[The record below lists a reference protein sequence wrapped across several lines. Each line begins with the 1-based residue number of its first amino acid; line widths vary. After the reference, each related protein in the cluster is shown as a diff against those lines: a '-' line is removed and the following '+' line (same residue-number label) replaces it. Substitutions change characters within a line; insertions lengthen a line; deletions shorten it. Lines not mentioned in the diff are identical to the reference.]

1 MAIDDDILDV
11 EVEILDPVTDT
22 PLAQQDAKFTRRS
35 LLLAPD
41 WRYQDAVEYLAA
53 EREGRAVTLPSDPLV
68 QFTIRALRAHRKQDT
83 NSFLM
88 QLWPDMYTVLYYG
101 TVAQHS
107 AMVSDMETFLLH
119 DRTPSDIINAGL
131 PCGPVIY
138 ELYGKIFFDLS
149 GAIAVHSWINDFL
162 FEPER
167 YKEHTGRLRSR
178 LLAYYGSVE
187 VGMKSSITAASSTE
201 ADNLMKRLMGNERNK
216 KIFDYVLKHSQLKG
230 IEYAMLMESALKGMT
245 DREFAE
251 HMKDRADAG
260 SSSLESL
267 AENLEEGIRAF
278 TAHEMDR
285 AGDSSMDFVNRYT
298 TVILNNS
305 KDTSD
310 ERTEDVND

>member
-1 MAIDDDILDV
+1 
-11 EVEILDPVTDT
+11 
-22 PLAQQDAKFTRRS
+22 
-35 LLLAPD
+35 
-41 WRYQDAVEYLAA
+41 
-53 EREGRAVTLPSDPLV
+53 
-68 QFTIRALRAHRKQDT
+68 
-83 NSFLM
+83 
-88 QLWPDMYTVLYYG
+88 
-101 TVAQHS
+101 
-107 AMVSDMETFLLH
+107 
-119 DRTPSDIINAGL
+119 
-131 PCGPVIY
+131 
-138 ELYGKIFFDLS
+138 
-149 GAIAVHSWINDFL
+149 
-162 FEPER
+162 
-167 YKEHTGRLRSR
+167 
-178 LLAYYGSVE
+178 
-187 VGMKSSITAASSTE
+187 
-201 ADNLMKRLMGNERNK
+201 MGNERNK
-216 KIFDYVLKHSQLKG
+216 KIFDYVIKHSQLKG